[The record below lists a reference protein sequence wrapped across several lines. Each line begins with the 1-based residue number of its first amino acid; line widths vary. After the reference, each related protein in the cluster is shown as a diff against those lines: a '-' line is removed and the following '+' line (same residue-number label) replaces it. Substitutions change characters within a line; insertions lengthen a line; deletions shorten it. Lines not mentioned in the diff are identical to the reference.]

1 MTTSDRNDDGL
12 ARSIAID
19 PNRSVIVQAPA
30 GSGKTTLLVN
40 RYLKLLALAEEPE
53 HVLAITFTRK
63 AAAEMRQRVI
73 DQLRTKTEVAVPA
86 HDRASDRNWH
96 LLENPQRLR
105 IQTIDSFALG
115 IIQQQPFATRFGL
128 EYRFA
133 EDARWLYQEAA
144 DRLLEKTEDKD
155 PLSSDISRFV
165 SMIGNDFELARNLVA
180 DMLSRREQW
189 LDPVSNAARDSM
201 GNDPGRFIQLIE
213 SAIESILDRTIATLR
228 AAIPQNTL
236 GEIKELCTISASNL
250 EQPFSNLSNPRDWC
264 FFSRI
269 ATTKNRSF
277 RARITVLE
285 GFPSEAGHEKKRLA
299 VVMQSLADLG
309 LTKTVANLQHIP
321 DKKIPVD
328 ECEKLST
335 FSIVLTVAAAE
346 LIEVFR
352 LHQRIDFSEITIS
365 ARNALSRNEMPTDL
379 ALMLDYRTF
388 HILVDEFQDTSL
400 EQYKLLT
407 SLVQSWQ
414 PGDSN
419 TFFAVGDP
427 MQSIYRFRDADINLY
442 QSTFKEGLPTIPLD
456 SVRLKTN
463 FRSSA
468 ALVDW
473 TNDVFS
479 RIFPSSE
486 DTLTGSV
493 PFNVARAVRKEP
505 GSVHAFV
512 ANDRASEANG
522 VADRIVSLRS
532 KHPGDSI
539 AILVRSRNVLPLII
553 DALQETKLTW
563 RGVDLEPLVN
573 VPVVRDLYAITLA
586 LMNRHNRLAWLSIF
600 RSPLVGITL
609 CDLEGIARHLSVED
623 MLADTTLSPD
633 ARERLNRVV
642 DARKV
647 ATAGRSIRSRVERF
661 WLAMGGADA
670 YNDRTTASLDCAD
683 CYLEALENQPS
694 NRIFADQLLEQTQ
707 RLFSSASTDSVDVE
721 IMTIH
726 RAKGLE
732 FDHVIIPGLDRGTQS
747 NIRPLF
753 LWRSEADALLAATRN
768 DSKTNSL
775 YSWLR
780 FEEAEKDSQELNRLL
795 YVAATRAKDSL
806 SLFGCQ
812 TPDSN
817 PTRGSFM
824 ALLQPLIS
832 FQPIEIAVVKPATAT
847 SSSRTPLKRLK
858 SSYTWR
864 EPFSP
869 PLTPSSLR
877 ALPSIDANQPIAD
890 RKEVAL
896 GNLVHEELQ
905 SLAGTNTPMPTRVNL
920 DPWHERLIYLGLNED
935 ETVWVLKHA
944 NKQLNSVL
952 EDDAGSWIL
961 DSNHLDSHTEWRLTT
976 YHDSQF
982 TNVVIDRSFVDASG
996 DRWLIDYKTAVP
1008 NAPLDIFIEDQTTRY
1023 TSQLCRYADLVKSL
1037 DHRTIRK
1044 ALFLTAIPQLI
1055 EISDIGD

>member
-1 MTTSDRNDDGL
+1 MTTSDLNDDDL
-12 ARSIAID
+12 ARSLAID
-19 PNRSVIVQAPA
+19 PDRSVIVQAPA

-40 RYLKLLALAEEPE
+40 RYLKLLGLVQEPE

-73 DQLRTKTEVAVPA
+73 DQLRAKTEIATPA
-86 HDRASDRNWH
+86 HDRAYERNWH

-133 EDARWLYQEAA
+133 EDAQWLYQEAA

-155 PLSSDISRFV
+155 PLSADISRFV
-165 SMIGNDFELARNLVA
+165 SMIGNNFELARNLVA

-189 LDPVSNAARDSM
+189 LDPVSNAARDSIS
-201 GNDPGRFIQLIE
+201 NDPGRFVRLIE
-213 SAIESILDRTIATLR
+213 KAIESIIDRTIDTLGAR
-228 AAIPQNTL
+228 IPQTL
-236 GEIKELCTISASNL
+236 LEEIMELCAFSATNL
-250 EQPFSNLSNPRDWC
+250 NQPFSNLSNPHDWY

-277 RARITVLE
+277 RARITVRE
-285 GFPSEAGHEKKRLA
+285 GFPSSARHEKKRFA
-299 VVMQSLADLG
+299 EAMQALADRG
-309 LTKTVANLQHIP
+309 LTRAIGNLQHIP
-321 DKKIPVD
+321 DKKIPS
-328 ECEKLST
+328 EESEKLKT

-365 ARNALSRNEMPTDL
+365 ARNALSRDEIPTDL
-379 ALMLDYRTF
+379 ALMLDYQTF

-407 SLVQSWQ
+407 KLVQSWQ
-414 PGDSN
+414 PGDGN

-442 QSTFKEGLPTIPLD
+442 QSTFNQGLPSIPLD
-456 SVRLKTN
+456 SVRLKYN
-463 FRSSA
+463 FRSSTS
-468 ALVDW
+468 LVDW
-473 TNDVFS
+473 SNEVFG
-479 RIFPSSE
+479 RLFPSSE

-493 PFNVARAVRKEP
+493 TFNAASAVRKEL

-512 ANDRASEANG
+512 ANDRASEAEG
-522 VADRIVSLRS
+522 VADRVVSIRS
-532 KHPGDSI
+532 KSPGDSI
-539 AILVRSRNVLPLII
+539 AILVRSRTVLAPII
-553 DALQETKLTW
+553 DALQETKLRW
-563 RGVDLEPLVN
+563 RGIDLEPLVD
-573 VPVVRDLYAITLA
+573 VPVVRDLYAITIA
-586 LMNRHNRLAWLSIF
+586 LMNGHNRLAWLSIF

-609 CDLEGIARHLSVED
+609 SDLEVLAHHQTVGD
-623 MLADTTLSPD
+623 MLAATTLGPD
-633 ARERLNRVV
+633 AQERLKRVV
-642 DARKV
+642 AARKV
-647 ATAGRSIRSRVERF
+647 ATSGRSIRSRVERF

-670 YNDRTTASLDCAD
+670 YSDRTTSSLDSAD
-683 CYLEALENQPS
+683 RYLEALENQPS

-707 RLFSSASTDSVDVE
+707 RLFSSPSVDPVDVE

-732 FDHVIIPGLDRGTQS
+732 FDHVIIPGLDRGTRS
-747 NIRPLF
+747 NVRPLF
-753 LWRSEADALLAATRN
+753 LWRPEADALLAATRN
-768 DSKTNSL
+768 DSATNSL
-775 YSWLR
+775 YNWLR

-806 SLFGCQ
+806 TLFGCQ
-812 TPDSN
+812 TSESN
-817 PTRGSFM
+817 PPRGSFM

-832 FQPIEIAVVKPATAT
+832 FQPVERSAVRPTKTK
-847 SSSRTPLKRLK
+847 SSARAPLKRLK

-877 ALPSIDANQPIAD
+877 VLPSLDESMRIAD
-890 RKEVAL
+890 RKEIAL

-905 SLAGTNTPMPTRVNL
+905 SLAGSNTPTPSRVDL
-920 DPWHERLIYLGLNED
+920 DPWQERLIYLGLNED

-952 EDDAGSWIL
+952 ADDTGSWIL
-961 DSNHLDSHTEWRLTT
+961 DSSHTDGRTEWRLTT

-1008 NAPLDIFIEDQTTRY
+1008 NVPLDIFVEDQIARY
-1023 TSQLCRYADLVKSL
+1023 TGQLCRYADLVKSL
-1037 DHRTIRK
+1037 DHRTTRK

-1055 EISDIGD
+1055 EIADNGT